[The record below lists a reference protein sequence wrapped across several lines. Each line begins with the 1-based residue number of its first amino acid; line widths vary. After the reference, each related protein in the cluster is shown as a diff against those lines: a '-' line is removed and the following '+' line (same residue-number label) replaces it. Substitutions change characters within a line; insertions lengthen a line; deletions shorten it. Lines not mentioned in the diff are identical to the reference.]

1 VRGVS
6 LLNLETLAMS
16 IASEPNLL
24 IPARAARIKAAFE
37 QDVQQGSIPGAVA
50 LVARRGKLVYLEAFG
65 YSDREQGLTMSVDS
79 IFRIASMTKPM
90 VSVAVMMLVE
100 EGLVRLVNPVSVY
113 LPALKGLQ
121 VGVEA
126 TDAAG
131 QPCLSLEAARREMSV
146 QDLLRHTSGI
156 SYGHFGD
163 SLVKRAYRAA
173 AVMDPKQTSA
183 QFIAKL
189 AALPLQHQPG
199 EVWDY
204 GMSTDVLGCL
214 VEAVSGLPL
223 DQFIANRITQPLG
236 MKDTGFVV
244 PQRDAQR
251 IAEALV
257 DPRTGER
264 PPMARQLTVKPN
276 FMSGGGG
283 MVSTAPDY
291 LRFAQM
297 LINGGELEGVRLL
310 SRKTV
315 ALMSCDHLPPGIA
328 VAASA
333 RAQFEESAP
342 LPEFGQGFGLGFC
355 VRNDPGRNPV
365 PGSVGE
371 FYWSGAFGTYFWIDP
386 AEQLVAILMLC
397 APDLRRHYR
406 ALMRNLTYQ
415 ALAD

>member
-1 VRGVS
+1 MS
-6 LLNLETLAMS
+6 SPANPDLLLPE
-16 IASEPNLL
+16 
-24 IPARAARIKAAFE
+24 RALRIQSAFE
-37 QDVQQGSIPGAVA
+37 RDVEKGSIPGAVA
-50 LVARRGKLVYLEAFG
+50 LIARRGQLAYLEAFG
-65 YSDREQGLTMSVDS
+65 YRDREKGLAMEVDS

-100 EGLVRLVNPVSVY
+100 QGLVRLVNPVSTY
-113 LPALKGLQ
+113 LPTLKDLQ
-121 VGVEA
+121 VGVESI
-126 TDAAG
+126 DAKG
-131 QPCLSLEAARREMSV
+131 TSVLRLEAAKREISV

-156 SYGHFGD
+156 TYGHFGD
-163 SLVKRAYRAA
+163 SLVKQAYRA
-173 AVMDPKQTSA
+173 VDPADRHQTSA

-189 AALPLQHQPG
+189 AALPLQYQPG
-199 EVWDY
+199 STWDY

-214 VEAVSGLPL
+214 VEAVSGLAL
-223 DQFIANRITQPLG
+223 DQFIAERITQPLG

-244 PQRDAQR
+244 PKDQAHR

-257 DPRTGER
+257 DPATGER
-264 PPMARQLTVKPN
+264 PPMARELTIQPN
-276 FMSGGGG
+276 FLSGGGG

-297 LINGGELEGVRLL
+297 LINGGELDGVRLL
-310 SRKTV
+310 ARKTV
-315 ALMSCDHLPPGIA
+315 ELMSCDHLPPGIA
-328 VAASA
+328 VAATA

-355 VRNDPGRNPV
+355 VRNEPGCNPV

-371 FYWSGAFGTYFWIDP
+371 FYWSGVFGSYFWIDP
-386 AEQLVAILMLC
+386 AEQLVAVLMLC
-397 APDLRRHYR
+397 APELRRHYR

>member
-1 VRGVS
+1 
-6 LLNLETLAMS
+6 MS

-113 LPALKGLQ
+113 LPALTGLQ

-131 QPCLSLEAARREMSV
+131 QPCLSLEATRREMSV

>member
-251 IAEALV
+251 VAEALV

>member
-1 VRGVS
+1 
-6 LLNLETLAMS
+6 MS

-264 PPMARQLTVKPN
+264 PPMARHLTVKPN
-276 FMSGGGG
+276 FMSVGGG

>member
-1 VRGVS
+1 
-6 LLNLETLAMS
+6 MS

-50 LVARRGKLVYLEAFG
+50 LVARRGKPVYLEAFG

-251 IAEALV
+251 VAEALV

-415 ALAD
+415 ALED

>member
-264 PPMARQLTVKPN
+264 PPMARQLSVKPN